1 MNKPRHRVIS
11 VLGAMLLSCVG
22 LLLSVSGS
30 RGEEIYLKYNAT
42 VVEETED
49 YIVIKFQKRD
59 IGLVVRGSSPPAISP
74 VRTQERLILNNKGG
88 QEQSLSKAEL
98 KKEILQELK
107 GEIKKEVNKG
117 IGPIDYGSAKGK
129 VVRLGRGVPGVKVKI
144 VRVLKGSSLMGI
156 FKEFKKGAEFETT
169 TDREGR
175 FFFPKVPVG
184 SYQFKWLPKGS
195 HNWIR
200 RLTDKPDITLIKG
213 LTFDVKTVEL
223 SKLVLP

>member
-1 MNKPRHRVIS
+1 MNKPRHRVMS

-59 IGLVVRGSSPPAISP
+59 IGLVTQGNIPPVTPP
-74 VRTQERLILNNKGG
+74 VRAQDKLDFNNKGG
-88 QEQSLSKAEL
+88 QVQALSKAEL

-117 IGPIDYGSAKGK
+117 IGPIDYGSAKGR

-144 VRVLKGSSLMGI
+144 VRVLQGSSLMGI

-184 SYQFKWLPKGS
+184 CYQFKWLPKGS
-195 HNWIR
+195 DAWIR

-213 LTFDVKTVEL
+213 QIFDVKTVEL